1 MKKKLGHEFDEAIAR
16 IEKLRVKLLKEA
28 GLDPK
33 IDPNKL
39 YYYIIH
45 KRDSGTTVSPL
56 WYKIYNVDRVLGN
69 CESRM
74 RDVADSLIRKI
85 EKLFKGEKCIIELKK
100 YEDTGVR
107 RGSRAE
113 KLFDEIRNKQRCGIK
128 TYWIAGK
135 KIEAELLRKV
145 ADARWWFRDC
155 IKDMRSDEVYLN
167 THDFKKEMIEG
178 LEKPYKK
185 YSGLAE
191 SYRKQIQDLQQF

>member
-16 IEKLRVKLLKEA
+16 IEKLRVKLLKKA
-28 GLDPK
+28 GFDPK

-39 YYYIIH
+39 YYYMIG

-56 WYKIYNVDRVLGN
+56 WYQLYNIDKVLGN
-69 CESRM
+69 CESSM
-74 RDVADSLIRKI
+74 RDVADRLIGAI
-85 EKLFKGEKCIIELKK
+85 EELFKGEKCIIELKK
-100 YEDTGVR
+100 YEDTEVH
-107 RGSRAE
+107 RGRRAE
-113 KLFDEIRNKQRCGIK
+113 RLFDEIRNKQRCGTK

-135 KIEAELLRKV
+135 EIEAELLRKV

-155 IKDMRSDEVYLN
+155 IKDVRHYEVYLN
-167 THDFKKEMIEG
+167 THDFKKEVIEG
-178 LEKPYKK
+178 LGKQYKK